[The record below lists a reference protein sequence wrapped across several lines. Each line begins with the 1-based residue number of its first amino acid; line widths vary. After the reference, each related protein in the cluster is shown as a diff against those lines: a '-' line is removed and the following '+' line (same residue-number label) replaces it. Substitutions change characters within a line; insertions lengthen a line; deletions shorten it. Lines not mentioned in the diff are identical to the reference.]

1 MMGWKEWV
9 VGALLVALCLVGTV
23 ASAAPQCG
31 LRASVLEQLA
41 DRYGE
46 ARAAIGIAANGMVME
61 LFAITGSQSWT
72 ITVTTPQG
80 QTCLVASGTGY
91 EALAE
96 VAPPPG
102 EDG

>member
-1 MMGWKEWV
+1 MRYQGFIV
-9 VGALLVALCLVGTV
+9 ASLLLALCAVATV
-23 ASAAPQCG
+23 AVASPQCG

-46 ARAAIGIAANGMVME
+46 ARRGIGIAANGMVME
-61 LFAITGSQSWT
+61 LFANTGSQSWT

-96 VAPPPG
+96 VVPPPG